1 MSFTASEAAK
11 VLPIVGAA
19 SIDVVSRFWGL
30 TLSEW
35 FYIAAILYTIVQ
47 TVVLVYNTIT
57 KEDINV

>member
-11 VLPIVGAA
+11 VVPIVGAA

-35 FYIAAILYTIVQ
+35 FYIAAIIYTIVQ
-47 TVVLVYNTIT
+47 TAVLIYNTA
-57 KEDINV
+57 KEK

>member
-11 VLPIVGAA
+11 VVPIVGAA

-35 FYIAAILYTIVQ
+35 FYIAAIIYTIVQ
-47 TVVLVYNTIT
+47 TAVLIYNTAT
-57 KEDINV
+57 NKEN

>member
-19 SIDVVSRFWGL
+19 SVDVVSRFWGL

-35 FYIAAILYTIVQ
+35 FYIAAIFYTVVQ
-47 TVVLVYNTIT
+47 TAVLIYNTT
-57 KEDINV
+57 KGETK